1 MNNVDGKSSRETSAI
16 ITLTEM
22 VNAIVGITYQ
32 INGNEMTV
40 GVGEGAI
47 NDIDNSFPV
56 QGIITVVESPNCK
69 K

>member
-1 MNNVDGKSSRETSAI
+1 MTTVDGKSSRETSAS

-22 VNAIVGITYQ
+22 VNSIVGVTYQ

-47 NDIDNSFPV
+47 NDIDNNFPV
-56 QGIITVVESPNCK
+56 QGIITVESPNCK
-69 K
+69 N